1 MNLNLDKTATMM
13 ANKTEAENT
22 VILANVI
29 ELASCVLAKMAGT
42 NIANSVNSSPATK
55 NVLTAM
61 VAKHVE
67 EMINNNAVDLA
78 K

>member
-1 MNLNLDKTATMM
+1 MNLNLDKAAAML
-13 ANKTEAENT
+13 ANKAEAENT

-29 ELASCVLAKMAGT
+29 ELSSCVLAKMAGT
-42 NIANSVNSSPATK
+42 NIANAVNSSPATK
-55 NVLTAM
+55 NVLTSL

-67 EMINNNAVDLA
+67 EMINTNAVALA